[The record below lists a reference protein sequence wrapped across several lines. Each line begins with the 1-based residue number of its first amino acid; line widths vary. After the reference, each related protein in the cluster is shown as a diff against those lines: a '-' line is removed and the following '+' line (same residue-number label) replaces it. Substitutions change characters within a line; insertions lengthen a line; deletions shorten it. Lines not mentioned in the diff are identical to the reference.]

1 VKRLLLDTHVLLW
14 WLSDDAQLGKVTR
27 QSIAD
32 PRNQVYISAAST
44 WEISIK
50 KSLGKLSAP
59 DDMDTIVDDEHF
71 DKLPISLFHGDQAG
85 ILPAHHKDP
94 FDRML
99 IAQAQSE
106 GLIIVTS
113 DEKIARYGVR
123 TMNAND

>member
-1 VKRLLLDTHVLLW
+1 MKRLLLDTHVLLW
-14 WLSDDAQLGKVTR
+14 WLSDDPQLGQVTR
-27 QSIAD
+27 QAIVD

-59 DDMDTIVDDEHF
+59 EDMDGIVDDEGF
-71 DKLPISLFHGDQAG
+71 DKLPITLFHGEQAG
-85 ILPAHHKDP
+85 MLPGYHKDP

-106 GLIIVTS
+106 GLAIVTS
-113 DEKIARYGVR
+113 DEKIIRYG
-123 TMNAND
+123 DWPK